1 MKHPQ
6 RLQQKLLQKKLQN
19 NYVFCRPQFF
29 LWAVFVGVILI
40 NRKDKIL
47 GPFYCILAAVVW
59 GLSFVAQSEGASIG
73 TFTFNGLRTVLGG
86 IVLLPL
92 VALSFK
98 KENSGLPAQEKK
110 KFPIKDVVIGG
121 ICCGL
126 PLFIGGNLQQHAF
139 NYLYVGKVGFI
150 TALYMVIVPLFGLFL
165 KRKLK
170 INIWTGVALGV
181 VGLYFL
187 SVKKGD
193 FSVGTGELVTILCSF
208 AFAAHILVIDY
219 FCQRVNNIAL
229 SCAQFF
235 FAGILSVIC
244 MFIFEEPKIDEI
256 LSAWLPLVY
265 AGVGSCGIA
274 FTAQI
279 FGQKYT
285 NPTVASVLL
294 CLESVFSVLFGWLIL
309 DQSLD
314 SRGYLGCIIMFA
326 AVILT
331 QLPQEWFDFKKK
343 KAQ

>member
-1 MKHPQ
+1 M
-6 RLQQKLLQKKLQN
+6 
-19 NYVFCRPQFF
+19 
-29 LWAVFVGVILI
+29 
-40 NRKDKIL
+40 
-47 GPFYCILAAVVW
+47 W

-73 TFTFNGLRTVLGG
+73 TFTFNGIRTLIGG
-86 IVLLPL
+86 IVLIPL
-92 VALSFK
+92 VAVSFK
-98 KENSGLPAQEKK
+98 MENKKLPVNEKK
-110 KFPIKDVVIGG
+110 KFPLKDVVIGG
-121 ICCGL
+121 ICCGI

-150 TALYMVIVPLFGLFL
+150 TALYMVIVPLFGIFL

-170 INIWTGVALGV
+170 INIWVGVALGV

-219 FCQRVNNIAL
+219 FCKKVNNIAL

-235 FAGILSVIC
+235 FAGTVSVIC
-244 MFIFEEPKIDEI
+244 MLIFEEPKIDEI
-256 LSAWLPLVY
+256 MGAAVPLLY
-265 AGVGSCGIA
+265 AGIMSCGVA

-279 FGQKYT
+279 FGQKYA

-294 CLESVFSVLFGWLIL
+294 CLESVFSVLFGWLLL
-309 DQSLD
+309 DQKLD
-314 SRGYLGCIIMFA
+314 FRGYAGCIIMFI

-331 QLPQEWFDFKKK
+331 QLPSEWFTFNKKK
-343 KAQ
+343 IK

>member
-1 MKHPQ
+1 M
-6 RLQQKLLQKKLQN
+6 
-19 NYVFCRPQFF
+19 FSSRPQ
-29 LWAVFVGVILI
+29 LLRAAVCFGVINI
-40 NRKDKIL
+40 NSKSKSRIL

-73 TFTFNGLRTVLGG
+73 TFTFNGIRTLIGG

-92 VALSFK
+92 VAVSFK
-98 KENSGLPAQEKK
+98 MENKKLPVSEKS
-110 KFPIKDVVIGG
+110 KFPLKDVVIGG
-121 ICCGL
+121 ACCGI

-150 TALYMVIVPLFGLFL
+150 TALYMVIVPLFGIFL

-170 INIWTGVALGV
+170 INIWAGVALGV

-219 FCQRVNNIAL
+219 FCKKVNNIAL

-235 FAGILSVIC
+235 FAGIVSIIC
-244 MFIFEEPKIDEI
+244 MFIFEEPKIDAI
-256 LSAWLPLVY
+256 IGAAVPLLY
-265 AGVGSCGIA
+265 AGVMSCGVA

-279 FGQKYT
+279 FGQKYS

-294 CLESVFSVLFGWLIL
+294 CLESVFSVLFGWLLL
-309 DQSLD
+309 DQKLD
-314 SRGYLGCIIMFA
+314 SRGYAGCVIMFI

-331 QLPQEWFDFKKK
+331 QLPSEWFTFKKK
-343 KAQ
+343 IK

>member
-1 MKHPQ
+1 MIFI
-6 RLQQKLLQKKLQN
+6 KKE
-19 NYVFCRPQFF
+19 
-29 LWAVFVGVILI
+29 
-40 NRKDKIL
+40 KIL

-92 VALSFK
+92 VAFSHK
-98 KENSGLPAQEKK
+98 KENSKLSQSEKK
-110 KFPIKDVVIGG
+110 KFPFKDVLIGG
-121 ICCGL
+121 VCCGI
-126 PLFIGGNLQQHAF
+126 PLFIGGNLQQEAF

-150 TALYMVIVPLFGLFL
+150 TALYMVIVPLFGIFL

-170 INIWTGVALGV
+170 INIWAGVALGV

-187 SVKKGD
+187 SVKPGD
-193 FSVGTGELVTILCSF
+193 FSVGKGEFVTILCSI
-208 AFAAHILVIDY
+208 AFAAHILVIDH
-219 FCQRVNNIAL
+219 FCAKVDSMAL

-235 FAGILSVIC
+235 FAGILSVVC
-244 MFIFEEPKIDEI
+244 MFIFEEPKIPEI
-256 LSAWLPLVY
+256 ASAWLPLVY

-285 NPTVASVLL
+285 NPSVASVLL
-294 CLESVFSVLFGWLIL
+294 CLESVFSVIFGWLLL
-309 DQSLD
+309 DQKLD
-314 SRGYLGCIIMFA
+314 SRGYLGCVIMFT

-331 QLPQEWFDFKKK
+331 QLPQEWFDFKAKRSK
-343 KAQ
+343 PKH